1 MVAPEP
7 AVAPVILPVMVPMV
21 QVKLL
26 GAVAVRAI
34 FGPVPLQIF
43 AVAVLVTDG
52 FGLTVTVIVKS
63 SGTCSSCRSRS
74 YYIFH
79 RSSSCITWV
88 C

>member
-1 MVAPEP
+1 
-7 AVAPVILPVMVPMV
+7 MVPMV

-43 AVAVLVTDG
+43 AVAVLVTDV
-52 FGLTVTVIVKS
+52 GLTVTVIVKQL
-63 SGTCSSCRSRS
+63 GTCSSCRSRS

-88 C
+88 G